1 MNIQLQKVPVQ
12 KARCLNK
19 TVNWKHGNMNTPYN
33 VLKDITSSFINCTNQ
48 NNSKQNNIISSL
60 KKLQKSNLI
69 FNIKFYIDFKTNW
82 NKIERKEI
90 DTEFEYVTNH
100 VSILLKKI
108 KALKAQNN
116 KYAKAK
122 NNHNKQK

>member
-1 MNIQLQKVPVQ
+1 
-12 KARCLNK
+12 
-19 TVNWKHGNMNTPYN
+19 MNTPYN

-69 FNIKFYIDFKTNW
+69 FNIKFDIDFKTNW

-100 VSILLKKI
+100 VSILLNKI
-108 KALKAQNN
+108 KALKEQNN

>member
-1 MNIQLQKVPVQ
+1 
-12 KARCLNK
+12 
-19 TVNWKHGNMNTPYN
+19 MNTPYN

-90 DTEFEYVTNH
+90 DTEFEDVTNH
-100 VSILLKKI
+100 VSILLNKI
-108 KALKAQNN
+108 KALKEQNN
-116 KYAKAK
+116 KCAKAK